1 MIVSSS
7 SAAPGTSSSRA
18 VGCCA
23 GALAA
28 IFAAVFG
35 VTATGSYAG
44 VIGPGI
50 GDAALTAWMSN
61 TAQVRQEISQRLV
74 AQDVLTSFPL
84 TTLQICQAVLGPTVS
99 LSADLW
105 GRKPFMMAGLGL
117 GAIGAIV
124 TATSHHAY
132 VALLGESIFRA
143 HIDSGCPALHRCCQ
157 AISSSRR
164 ELAALRL
171 SEKVPL
177 TW

>member
-7 SAAPGTSSSRA
+7 SAPPATSSSRA

-61 TAQVRQEISQRLV
+61 TAQVRREV
-74 AQDVLTSFPL
+74 
-84 TTLQICQAVLGPTVS
+84 
-99 LSADLW
+99 
-105 GRKPFMMAGLGL
+105 
-117 GAIGAIV
+117 
-124 TATSHHAY
+124 
-132 VALLGESIFRA
+132 
-143 HIDSGCPALHRCCQ
+143 
-157 AISSSRR
+157 SRR
-164 ELAALRL
+164 LMRKEY
-171 SEKVPL
+171 
-177 TW
+177 